1 MRLGKRRYLEREEG
15 RKKKKKKKKEWR
27 KGAGI
32 RERRKVK
39 SRKGSRADR

>member
-15 RKKKKKKKKEWR
+15 RKKKKKKKEWR